1 LCVFKFLPNS
11 WLNCSKA
18 YRTNFERFLPPAE
31 AMAFQKVSCL
41 SHSGLKGAAS
51 APLQVALSCQ
61 LCSWLPDAARLWLTH
76 GCMLDKRHLRPCAKW
91 DVVLQTRLSRLFM
104 HVVTVGCGR
113 WGLLQRRKF
122 QLIWKPESISTGH
135 LPDVSVLCAG
145 CDISGDNAA
154 SWPVCCTSCH

>member
-1 LCVFKFLPNS
+1 VAELLEGVSYKLREVFATSRSHGF
-11 WLNCSKA
+11 SKGIVPVTF
-18 YRTNFERFLPPAE
+18 RLERCCICTIAGSYKLE
-31 AMAFQKVSCL
+31 Y
-41 SHSGLKGAAS
+41 
-51 APLQVALSCQ
+51 ALSCQ